1 MKLVF
6 LFIFLYTLAINGF
19 TQSIY
24 QCIEDD
30 GSVIFTDRKGKNCTI
45 FIKVSKNKVVDRQIK
60 FVKPSKIDPK
70 VYDSYIS
77 EAARTFNLP
86 EYLIR
91 AVIAVESSYNPY
103 AISPKGAEGLMQLMP
118 STAKDM
124 EVKDSFDPREN
135 IMGGARYLRFLA
147 NMFNGDLVLIL
158 AAYNAGHAAVKKYGN
173 KVPPYQETIDYV
185 KRVSRLYLQFKEEY
199 KKKQEKIEASSN

>member
-1 MKLVF
+1 MRSVF
-6 LFIFLYTLAINGF
+6 TVIFFLSFALTGF
-19 TQSIY
+19 AQSIY
-24 QCIEDD
+24 QCTEPD
-30 GSVIFTDRKGKNCTI
+30 GSVIFTDRRGKSCTV

-60 FVKPSKIDPK
+60 FIKPAKIDPK
-70 VYDSYIS
+70 AYDEYIK
-77 EAARTFNLP
+77 EAASVFNLP

-91 AVIAVESSYNPY
+91 AVMAVESSYNPY
-103 AISPKGAEGLMQLMP
+103 AVSPKGAEGLMQLMP

-124 EVKDSFDPREN
+124 EVKDSFDPKAN

-173 KVPPYQETIDYV
+173 KIPPFQETIDYV
-185 KRVSRLYLQFKEEY
+185 KKVSRLYLQYKEEY
-199 KKKQEKIEASSN
+199 KKKQQNLEASAN